1 MRMARSRVF
10 SCSESDGPGTV
21 KSYKVEAHAAFAR
34 KLIGVDCTAT
44 SAMPLRA
51 TQAEGY
57 EVYGGYEGYE
67 GQS

>member
-1 MRMARSRVF
+1 MGRSRVF
-10 SCSESDGPGTV
+10 SCSESVGPGTV

-34 KLIGVDCTAT
+34 EPIGFYCTAT
-44 SAMPLRA
+44 SAMLLRA
-51 TQAEGY
+51 IQAEGY